1 VLLISARSK
10 ALGQPANDGVGDGVA
25 AMQAMVMLIA
35 MVVLVVIVLLLLLLL
50 LSLPL
55 PLVLLLSLMLTT
67 SILHHGHPKTNAT
80 AIRSSY
86 GS

>member
-1 VLLISARSK
+1 VLLIPARSK
-10 ALGQPANDGVGDGVA
+10 VLGHSANDGVGDSVA

-35 MVVLVVIVLLLLLLL
+35 MVVLVVIVLLLL

-80 AIRSSY
+80 AIRSSF